1 MADIRLV
8 IYHKVVDLLI
18 APTPNSLDVVQG
30 DNSKEYA
37 YDVTQN
43 ARTISITT
51 VAKVAPAT
59 LKAELAA
66 ALELPISEGDGVI
79 FYNEEGDIEFRGF
92 VFVRDYKHDGTL
104 NITCYDALRY
114 LQNPGYFK
122 FKEKT
127 ATEIIKTVCDKFGLM
142 VATGETVDIGNG
154 VKASLFEDT
163 KWKIPL
169 LVNTN
174 GQAIDVV
181 NQALNNTA
189 TYTKVL
195 YNLFV
200 NGEGKVCLQN
210 CNTTLHN
217 QVIGDFSGATSYSF
231 SFSIDRD
238 VYNSVIF
245 VQVSENEEE
254 TDKKDSSGKKIK
266 EKVARGKYFQVNDS
280 ETIYKWGLL
289 QTRVEINNTYPE
301 DVVKE
306 YLRDYINF
314 YNVTNKEASISIGD
328 TWPGIRAGHL
338 VGMRFMDLGMLNTN
352 WDKRDQYGNVIQVL
366 DTWIAHIDSMTK
378 TYSPSG
384 NKMDMKTKFLEKY
397 TKRDYGVYVNSMAT
411 EEARFIKDKK

>member
-1 MADIRLV
+1 MSDIRLV
-8 IYHKVVDLLI
+8 VYHKVVDLVI
-18 APTPNSLDVVQG
+18 SPVPNKLDVVAG
-30 DNSKEYA
+30 DNSEETA

-43 ARTISITT
+43 ARSISITT
-51 VAKVAPAT
+51 TARVAPAT

-66 ALELPISEGDGVI
+66 ALELPISEGDGVL
-79 FYNEEGDIEFRGF
+79 FYNEDGDIEFRGF
-92 VFVRDYKHDGTL
+92 VFVREYKHDGTL
-104 NITCYDALRY
+104 TITCYDALRY

-127 ATEIIKTVCDKFGLM
+127 ATEIIKMVCDKYGLDT
-142 VATGETVDIGNG
+142 ATNQFIDLGDGEM
-154 VKASLFEDT
+154 ASLFEDT
-163 KWKIPL
+163 KFKIPL

-174 GQAIDVV
+174 GQALDVV
-181 NQALNNTA
+181 NQAINSTA

-195 YNLFV
+195 YSLYV

-217 QVIGDFSGATSYSF
+217 QVIGDFSGATSYTF

-245 VQVSENEEE
+245 VQVGEEEEE
-254 TDKKDSSGKKIK
+254 TDKKDSAGNKKK

-289 QTRVEINNTYPE
+289 QTRVEINESYPE

-314 YNVTNKEASISIGD
+314 YNVSNKESSISVGEV
-328 TWPGIRAGHL
+328 WPNIRAGHL
-338 VGMRFMDLGMLNTN
+338 VGLRFMDLGMLNTS
-352 WDKRDQYGNVIQVL
+352 WDKRDERGNVIQIL

-378 TYSPSG
+378 TYSPGG
-384 NKMDMKTKFLEKY
+384 NKMEMKTKFLEKY
-397 TKRDYGVYVNSMAT
+397 TKRDYGIYVNSMAT
-411 EEARFIKDKK
+411 EEARFIKDKA